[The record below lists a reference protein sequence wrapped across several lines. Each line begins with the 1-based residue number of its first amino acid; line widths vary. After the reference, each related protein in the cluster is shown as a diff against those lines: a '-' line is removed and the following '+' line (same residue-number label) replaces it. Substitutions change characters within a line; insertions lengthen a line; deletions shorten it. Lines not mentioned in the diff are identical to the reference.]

1 MDNLKLSQGGSF
13 ALTSGG
19 LAEGTNANTYQ
30 TANTITFVTDGVLRS
45 KAATNNVAFSAGH
58 ATVPV
63 SSSCLYLVCLDSG
76 GNFSTVAGRAVLT
89 AEVTAGVRGLEWP
102 AAPVGEIAVV
112 GAIRVDTNASATFT
126 PGSVDLSASGIT
138 GTYFNLF
145 AVPTRPLT
153 A

>member
-13 ALTSGG
+13 ALTAGG

-30 TANTITFVTDGVLRS
+30 TANTITYVTDGVFRS
-45 KAATNNVAFSAGH
+45 KGATNNVAFSAGH

-76 GNFSTVAGRAVLT
+76 GNFSTVAGRAVPT
-89 AEVTAGVRGLEWP
+89 ADVTAGFRALEWP
-102 AAPVGEIAVV
+102 ASPVGDIAVV

-138 GTYFNLF
+138 DTFYDLF
-145 AVPTRPLT
+145 AVPTKPLT

>member
-13 ALTSGG
+13 ALTAGG

-30 TANTITFVTDGVLRS
+30 TANTITYVTDGVFRS
-45 KAATNNVAFSAGH
+45 KGATNNVAFSAGH

-76 GNFSTVAGRAVLT
+76 GNFSTVAGRAVPT
-89 AEVTAGVRGLEWP
+89 ADVTAGFRALEWP
-102 AAPVGEIAVV
+102 APPVGDIAVV

-138 GTYFNLF
+138 DVFYDLF

>member
-13 ALTSGG
+13 ALTAGG

-30 TANTITFVTDGVLRS
+30 TANTITYVTDGVFRS
-45 KAATNNVAFSAGH
+45 KGATNNVAFSAGH

-89 AEVTAGVRGLEWP
+89 ADVTAGTASLQWP
-102 AAPVGEIAVV
+102 SAPVGDVAVV

-138 GTYFNLF
+138 DTFYDLF
-145 AVPTRPLT
+145 AVPTKPLT

>member
-13 ALTSGG
+13 ALTAGG

-89 AEVTAGVRGLEWP
+89 ADVTAGTASLQWP
-102 AAPVGEIAVV
+102 AAPVDVAVV

-138 GTYFNLF
+138 DTFYDLF
-145 AVPTRPLT
+145 AVPTKPLT